1 MIVGAQETLVAG
13 LASGA
18 GWAGGRGCLGW
29 VVAQVGLAR
38 AGWGWRRRLWAGA
51 ASPGAWREGESLV
64 ARTDNSNGLLRTVC
78 FLCWRPGR
86 AKTVGERA

>member
-38 AGWGWRRRLWAGA
+38 AGWGCDRRLWAGA
-51 ASPGAWREGESLV
+51 ASPGAWREGESFV
-64 ARTDNSNGLLRTVC
+64 ARTDNRTVC
-78 FLCWRPGR
+78 FDRVASYAGGKR
-86 AKTVGERA
+86 AKTVANVG